1 MITAIVQ
8 FSLPKPISFEE
19 AARAFE
25 STAPKYQGLRG
36 LVRKYYLRS
45 EDDHRA
51 GGVYLWET
59 RAAAEAVFNNEWK
72 ARVKQ
77 LYGSEPEIT
86 WFDTPGVVGNQAGGT
101 SATLKVERQTCTHH
115 WMRTFSCVESQI
127 KDNALDHASSSSSA
141 FASFRSRVSN
151 PSVNHP

>member
-8 FSLPKPISFEE
+8 FLLPKPISLEE

-45 EDDHRA
+45 EDGRRA

-59 RAAAEAVFNNEWK
+59 RAAAEAVYNGEWK

-77 LYGSEPEIT
+77 LYGSEP
-86 WFDTPGVVGNQAGGT
+86 D
-101 SATLKVERQTCTHH
+101 SATRATY
-115 WMRTFSCVESQI
+115 
-127 KDNALDHASSSSSA
+127 ALLYVPVCIAR
-141 FASFRSRVSN
+141 RSNEIGR
-151 PSVNHP
+151 